1 MKSHRASLISVN
13 SDHDQYRIVGLPE
26 RGLGVE
32 SDSREGYGSR
42 ETRVGARF
50 TFDLGNRCTDREM
63 WRNIGVGLRGT
74 RVQRNGVGGMC
85 WWVRNSGPR
94 VSEMGFSTL
103 PSAIC
108 STVAIRF
115 DWEGTRIDDKRKYK
129 GMHLVPT
136 FEVPSTNRHP
146 KTGLRMSMMLCGFGW
161 GKGSHVNAEVRMSF
175 SHNMNDEYE
184 HCPFSTL
191 IASQILP
198 LLNTTSSTKDVNHG
212 ELCKAPLQFICL
224 NLQQNGKLLPK
235 QKVKVIRGTNLAVR
249 DMMTSDPNVILTL
262 GKQPPGY
269 FLLFELLVK
278 VNIQNIPRR
287 DIRERKT
294 GFRNGFCLNLGFAF
308 TAMYA
313 GLYVCLDKKA
323 GSVAVLLCVLCWV
336 QSPCLLAVLL
346 TLQAQRIIK
355 LWKSCRLRWTNYL
368 RPDLKRGFIMR
379 YAVGQFL
386 NIPKAYLCFSND
398 DINDEFC
405 DATFGPLIH
414 DLIARECP
422 FLEIACILIAGLT
435 FILWLIVFSIH
446 DLIAREGPFLEIACI
461 LIAGLTIILWL
472 IVVVSSIVLAVFM
485 NILI

>member
-1 MKSHRASLISVN
+1 MVVRK
-13 SDHDQYRIVGLPE
+13 VGKYE
-26 RGLGVE
+26 
-32 SDSREGYGSR
+32 
-42 ETRVGARF
+42 VGR
-50 TFDLGNRCTDREM
+50 T
-63 WRNIGVGLRGT
+63 IG
-74 RVQRNGVGGMC
+74 
-85 WWVRNSGPR
+85 
-94 VSEMGFSTL
+94 
-103 PSAIC
+103 
-108 STVAIRF
+108 
-115 DWEGTRIDDKRKYK
+115 EGTFTK
-129 GMHLVPT
+129 
-136 FEVPSTNRHP
+136 
-146 KTGLRMSMMLCGFGW
+146 
-161 GKGSHVNAEVRMSF
+161 
-175 SHNMNDEYE
+175 

-212 ELCKAPLQFICL
+212 ELCKAPLQFIHKSLTATYPFVFYSCQCL
-224 NLQQNGKLLPK
+224 NLQQNGKLMPK

-269 FLLFELLVK
+269 FLLFELHVK

-346 TLQAQRIIK
+346 TLQAQRFQFFAFF
-355 LWKSCRLRWTNYL
+355 WAEMDQPFETRLEERS
-368 RPDLKRGFIMR
+368 FIR
-379 YAVGQFL
+379 IAVGQFL

-446 DLIAREGPFLEIACI
+446 DLIAREGRFLEIACI

-485 NILI
+485 NILIGLYASVVVYQVKNYEVIFDSKCGGAIALQVKCEIKAKVISNRRVQRAENSPKTVSNRGLG